1 MQIRSCAL
9 IVTFPREE
17 KSKLWLCLHL
27 FLARAMLC
35 AEEASGE
42 ECCTGSREGLELIS
56 LVNFG

>member
-42 ECCTGSREGLELIS
+42 ESAVLGAERVWS
-56 LVNFG
+56 